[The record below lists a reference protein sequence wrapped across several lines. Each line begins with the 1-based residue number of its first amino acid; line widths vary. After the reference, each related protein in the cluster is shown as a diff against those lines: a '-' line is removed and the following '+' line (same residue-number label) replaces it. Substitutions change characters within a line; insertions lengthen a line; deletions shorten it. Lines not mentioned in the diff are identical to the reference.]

1 MIIRPSM
8 SGIFEKHVE
17 TPLDISGMPTA
28 RLAYGLRLLRAAY
41 TGAAIR
47 VRRDSDSTEADV
59 YFYNQK
65 EVTLNSLTSAGSTL
79 RDFVGSNSAFVTKW
93 YNQSGNTST
102 QQGGG
107 SWSGYP
113 TAPDAVQTTTSRQ
126 PELISSGVFN
136 RGLKCVTSGGFSASG
151 DYLQV
156 NQYRLPNTDDNF
168 SLVMACEVF
177 SFTGAGG
184 LITNLDNFNDGVEM
198 IYLSGGSYRLAVDA
212 FDEDSASGYPTYTR
226 TIVGSYYDRQRSTAA
241 GGDGKSMI
249 LRVSGTET
257 TRDVN
262 EDKHIGRSDRFRIG
276 CRRISNNPFNG
287 IIREVYVFD
296 SSAGTGEAALD
307 DDLKLALETNV
318 AIYNEVNYA

>member
-17 TPLDISGMPTA
+17 TPLDISSMPTA

-93 YNQSGNTST
+93 YNQSAETT
-102 QQGGG
+102 K
-107 SWSGYP
+107 
-113 TAPDAVQTTTSRQ
+113 PDAVQTTTSRQ

-136 RGLKCVTSGGFSASG
+136 RGLKCVTSGGYSAAG

-156 NQYRLPNTDDNF
+156 NSYRLPNTDDNF

-177 SFTGAGG
+177 DFTGAGG
-184 LITNLDNFNDGVEM
+184 LITNLDNFNDGAEM

-212 FDEDSASGYPTYTR
+212 YDEDSASGYPTYTR
-226 TIVGSYYDRQRSTAA
+226 TIVSSTYDRGRSSAQ

-249 LRVSGTET
+249 VRVSGTET
-257 TRDVN
+257 TRAGN
-262 EDKHIGRSDRFRIG
+262 EDKHVGRTDRFRIG
-276 CRRISNNPFNG
+276 CRRINNNPFNG
-287 IIREVYVFD
+287 IIREVFVWE
-296 SSAGTGEAALD
+296 SAVSDALQ
-307 DDLKLALETNV
+307 LLLEDNL
-318 AIYNEVNYA
+318 AIYNEVDLS

>member
-1 MIIRPSM
+1 MIIRPSLG
-8 SGIFEKHVE
+8 GITRRNVPF
-17 TPLDISGMPTA
+17 PLDLSGMPTA
-28 RLAYGLRLLRAAY
+28 RLAYGLRKLRAAY
-41 TGAAIR
+41 TGAALR
-47 VRRDSDSTEADV
+47 VRRDSDDTEADV
-59 YFYNQK
+59 YFGDRQ
-65 EVTLNSLTSAGSTL
+65 EVGLNSLVSTGGTL

-102 QQGGG
+102 QPGGG
-107 SWSGYP
+107 SFSGFP

-136 RGLKCVTSGGFSASG
+136 RGLKCVTSGGFSAAG
-151 DYLQV
+151 DFLQV
-156 NQYRLPNTDDNF
+156 NQYRLPNQDDNF

-177 SFTGAGG
+177 DFTGAGG

-198 IYLSGGSYRLAVDA
+198 IYLSGGSYRLAVDS
-212 FDEDSASGYPTYTR
+212 FDEDSASGNPTHTR

-296 SSAGTGEAALD
+296 SSAGTGKAALD
-307 DDLKLALETNV
+307 DDLKLALERNV
-318 AIYNEVNYA
+318 AIYNEVDYA

>member
-8 SGIFEKHVE
+8 SGIFEKNIE

-93 YNQSGNTST
+93 YNQSAETT
-102 QQGGG
+102 K
-107 SWSGYP
+107 
-113 TAPDAVQTTTSRQ
+113 PDAVQTTTSRQ

-136 RGLKCVTSGGFSASG
+136 RGLKCVTSGGYSAAG

-156 NQYRLPNTDDNF
+156 NSYSLPNSPDDF
-168 SLVMACEVF
+168 TLVMVCEVF
-177 SFTGAGG
+177 DFTGAGG
-184 LITNLDNFNDGVEM
+184 LITNLDNFNDGAEM
-198 IYLSGGSYRLAVDA
+198 IYLAGGSYRLALDA
-212 FDEDSASGYPTYTR
+212 YDEDSASGYPTYTR
-226 TIVGSYYDRQRSTAA
+226 TIVSSYYDRSRSSAQ

-249 LRVSGTET
+249 VRVSGVET

-276 CRRISNNPFNG
+276 CRRINNNPFNG
-287 IIREVYVFD
+287 IIREAFVWE
-296 SSAGTGEAALD
+296 SAVSDA
-307 DDLKLALETNV
+307 LKLLLEDNL
-318 AIYNEVNYA
+318 AIYNEVDL

>member
-8 SGIFEKHVE
+8 SGIFEKNIE
-17 TPLDISGMPTA
+17 PPLDISGMPTA

-65 EVTLNSLTSAGSTL
+65 EVTLNSMTSAGSTL

-93 YNQSGNTST
+93 YNQSAETT
-102 QQGGG
+102 K
-107 SWSGYP
+107 
-113 TAPDAVQTTTSRQ
+113 PDAVQTTTSRQ

-136 RGLKCVTSGGFSASG
+136 RGLKCVTSGGFSAAG

-156 NQYRLPNTDDNF
+156 NSYRLPNSPDDF
-168 SLVMACEVF
+168 TLVMVCEVF
-177 SFTGAGG
+177 DFTGVGG
-184 LITNLDNFNDGVEM
+184 LISNLDNFNDGAEM
-198 IYLSGGSYRLAVDA
+198 IYLTGGSYRLALDA

-226 TIVGSYYDRQRSTAA
+226 TIVSSTYDRGRSSAQ

-249 LRVSGTET
+249 VRVSGTET

-262 EDKHIGRSDRFRIG
+262 EDKHVGRTDRFRIG
-276 CRRISNNPFNG
+276 CRKINNNPFNG
-287 IIREVYVFD
+287 IIREVFVWE
-296 SSAGTGEAALD
+296 SAVSDALQ
-307 DDLKLALETNV
+307 LLLEDNL
-318 AIYNEVNYA
+318 AIYNEVDLS

>member
-47 VRRDSDSTEADV
+47 VRRDSDNTEADV

-102 QQGGG
+102 QAGGG

-136 RGLKCVTSGGFSASG
+136 RGLKCVTSGGYSAAG

-156 NQYRLPNTDDNF
+156 NQYRLPNSPDDF
-168 SLVMACEVF
+168 TLVMVCEVF
-177 SFTGAGG
+177 NFTGAGG

-198 IYLSGGSYRLAVDA
+198 LYLGTAAYRLGVDA
-212 FDEDSASGYPTYTR
+212 YDEDTASGYPTYER
-226 TIVGSYYDRQRSTAA
+226 TIVSSTYDRDRSSAQ

-249 LRVSGTET
+249 VRVSGTET

-276 CRRISNNPFNG
+276 CRKITNNPFNG
-287 IIREVYVFD
+287 IIREAFVWE
-296 SSAGTGEAALD
+296 SAVSDALQ
-307 DDLKLALETNV
+307 LLLEDNL
-318 AIYNEVNYA
+318 AIYNEVDL